1 MDEKEWDKEFSQKI
15 TELTGEIWTGR
26 YDLKG
31 LQTLENKIFAVIRK
45 DREHQSIDK
54 LSVGRLPPKLDKL
67 VSNLIRLDRKHQKS
81 ETLKRLPSI
90 GDMYNC
96 FEVIWKRRC
105 KIFRKGTNRENNV
118 DYSYAV
124 AQEIH
129 RLAEDKLK

>member
-1 MDEKEWDKEFSQKI
+1 
-15 TELTGEIWTGR
+15 LG
-26 YDLKG
+26 
-31 LQTLENKIFAVIRK
+31 TLENKIFAVIRK

-96 FEVIWKRRC
+96 FEVIWKRNC
-105 KIFRKGTNRENNV
+105 KKFRKETNRENNV

-129 RLAEDKLK
+129 KLAEDKLKGK

>member
-1 MDEKEWDKEFSQKI
+1 MNKWDKEFSQKI

-31 LQTLENKIFAVIRK
+31 LGTLENKIFAVIRK
-45 DREHQSIDK
+45 DR
-54 LSVGRLPPKLDKL
+54 
-67 VSNLIRLDRKHQKS
+67 KHQKS
-81 ETLKRLPSI
+81 EMLKRLPSI
-90 GDMYNC
+90 GDIYNC

-105 KIFRKGTNRENNV
+105 KIFRKGTNRENV

-129 RLAEDKLK
+129 KLAEDKLK

>member
-1 MDEKEWDKEFSQKI
+1 M
-15 TELTGEIWTGR
+15 
-26 YDLKG
+26 
-31 LQTLENKIFAVIRK
+31 LEK

-67 VSNLIRLDRKHQKS
+67 VSNLIRLDRKHQQ
-81 ETLKRLPSI
+81 EEMLKRLPSI

-96 FEVIWKRRC
+96 FEVIWKRNC
-105 KIFRKGTNRENNV
+105 KKFRKGTNQENV

-129 RLAEDKLK
+129 KLAEDKLKGK